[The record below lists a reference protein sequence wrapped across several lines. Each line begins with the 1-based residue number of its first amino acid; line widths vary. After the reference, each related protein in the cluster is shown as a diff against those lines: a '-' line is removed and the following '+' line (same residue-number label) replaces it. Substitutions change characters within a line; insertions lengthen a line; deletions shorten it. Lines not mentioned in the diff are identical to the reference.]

1 MKRFERPLRQAVAAL
16 LLTGITFR
24 VWQVFIGMMSENFQ
38 APARL
43 VHMTVDGANY
53 SAVGRRLAMS
63 SEPLMAESI
72 HYSVGMQVYVAAVM
86 RFLQSD
92 QVGPLKLLN
101 FAFFGGILFLLYQ
114 MGLKATR
121 SRHWALFGV
130 FIAASSELLVAYI
143 PVVQYEILI
152 AFLFLLGTAALVLRP
167 DPRRCLGAGVIVAIC
182 AIFRAHFVLVL
193 PGYALGL
200 WLLDPT
206 RAGLRTRVAPLLLGF
221 LFLAL
226 PWNSYYSI
234 RQKQVFFF
242 QEIFT
247 FRLSLHPDSTG
258 KNFPKP
264 TVEQIREP
272 SGVAFIVQ
280 EPKSYGRLLVER
292 SQYFLGIA
300 PDIWMVESCWSQLLA
315 GVVGGSIELARKLV
329 VAFSLVLLGL
339 GAWAAVKERQGW
351 ALLLLSMLV
360 AVSIPQLLI
369 NSTTRFLV
377 PALPGWLF
385 FDMLG
390 IRELSRLMRRMF
402 AKIAC
407 GRRDESSGFEVES
420 WD

>member
-1 MKRFERPLRQAVAAL
+1 MGQSGGMKRFERLMQQAVTAILFTWIAL
-16 LLTGITFR
+16 R
-24 VWQVFIGMMSENFQ
+24 VGQVFVGMMSENFQ

-101 FAFFGGILFLLYQ
+101 FAFFGGILLILYQ

-121 SRHWALFGV
+121 SRLWALFGV
-130 FIAASSELLVAYI
+130 FLAASSELLVAYI
-143 PVVQYEILI
+143 PVIQYEVLI
-152 AFLFLLGTAALVLRP
+152 AFLFLLSAAGLVLRP
-167 DPRRCLGAGVIVAIC
+167 DPRRCLGAGVIVAVC

-200 WLLDPT
+200 WLLEPT
-206 RAGLRTRVAPLLLGF
+206 RAGLRGRVVPLLVGF
-221 LFLAL
+221 MLLAL

-234 RQKQVFFF
+234 RQKQIFFF

-272 SGVAFIVQ
+272 SGFAFIVQ

-292 SQYFLGIA
+292 SQYFLGLA
-300 PDIWMVESCWSQLLA
+300 PDIWMVESLWSRLLT
-315 GVVGGSIELARKLV
+315 GVVGGSIELARKLLV
-329 VAFSLVLLGL
+329 SLSLVLLGL

-360 AVSIPQLLI
+360 AVAVPQLLI

-377 PALPGWLF
+377 PALPVWLF

-390 IRELSRLMRRMF
+390 IREVFRLTRRMVTYRSR
-402 AKIAC
+402 A
-407 GRRDESSGFEVES
+407 
-420 WD
+420 